1 MPKSE
6 HPDFRDG
13 MPFLGGSLW
22 IDLLN
27 TTPVIAG
34 QALDLIGDP
43 ASLRRWAALAGLEAE
58 GRADEGEVARTR
70 DLRDLLRAGFE
81 ALAKGRAP
89 DGALV
94 DRLNDLLADVSI
106 RLNVERS
113 EDAPAGIVLHSH
125 ETVAGD
131 PLAVAAALD
140 FARFATKAEPE
151 RLRHC
156 ANPSCTMVFHDHGK
170 NNRRRWCS
178 MAACGNRDKVASYRA
193 RKRGEA

>member
-1 MPKSE
+1 MQKPE

-27 TTPVIAG
+27 TTPVIGG

-43 ASLRRWAALAGLEAE
+43 ASLRRWASLAGLKAD
-58 GRADEGEVARTR
+58 GDADEGEVARTQG
-70 DLRDLLRAGFE
+70 LRDLLRAGFE
-81 ALAKGRAP
+81 ALANRRAP
-89 DGALV
+89 EGALIE
-94 DRLNDLLADVSI
+94 RLNDLLADVSI
-106 RLNVERS
+106 RLNVEHS
-113 EDAPAGIVLHSH
+113 EAAPAGIVLHSY

-140 FARFATKAEPE
+140 FARFAAKADPE

-178 MAACGNRDKVASYRA
+178 MAVCGNRDKVASYRA
-193 RKRGEA
+193 RKKGAN

>member
-1 MPKSE
+1 MPRPE

-27 TTPVIAG
+27 TTPVMHG
-34 QALDLIGDP
+34 QAPDLIGDP
-43 ASLRRWAALAGLEAE
+43 ASLRRWSALAGLTTD
-58 GRADEGEVARTR
+58 GPGDEGEVARTKG
-70 DLRDLLRAGFE
+70 LRDLLRAGFE
-81 ALAKGRAP
+81 ALAHGRP
-89 DGALV
+89 LE
-94 DRLNDLLADVSI
+94 DRLIARLNALLAEVAI

-113 EDAPAGIVLHSH
+113 EGSVAGIVLQSH
-125 ETVAGD
+125 ETITGD

-140 FARFATKAEPE
+140 FARFVARAEPE

-178 MAACGNRDKVASYRA
+178 MAACGNRDKVASYRS
-193 RKRGEA
+193 RKRGAA